1 MSALHTVAA
10 LWRHHPAVRTGD
22 QLTGAERFGELVVNG
37 MGSLRFLAWQTV
49 VVVAWVTLNLAVVVL
64 RWDAY
69 PFILLNLAFSTQ
81 AAYAAPLILLGGK
94 SSDRRN
100 SEVALGSL
108 RADEENRAL
117 VRLLC
122 ERAGVTPEEI
132 EHAVATCH
140 TLPALLPSGES
151 GGIDT

>member
-22 QLTGAERFGELVVNG
+22 QLTGAERFGEAVVNG

-49 VVVAWVTLNLAVVVL
+49 VVGLWIVLNLAVVVL

-108 RADEENRAL
+108 RADEEIRAL

-122 ERAGVTPEEI
+122 GRADITTEEI
-132 EHAVATCH
+132 DAAIAACH
-140 TLPALLPSGES
+140 TLPVVPSE
-151 GGIDT
+151 IDS